1 MLCIESSTINWTA
14 VSSIV
19 SFIMVIATF
28 VTLFVNSRQLKEMKR
43 QWKEEHRPNVQVSI
57 VVKNKT
63 FCVRVNNVGNE
74 LAANVRLHFNSF
86 FKESLQSGYQRT
98 VFAEIEQN
106 PFIIPAH
113 ESKYFYLMPIKQSGI
128 VSYLKT
134 NESFIDEE
142 ILNWIDE
149 HSNDIIEIDYTYT
162 NSNSSDSYSNKYS
175 TILKY
180 CFGHTALVVDSVSD
194 AIISVNSSLQR
205 IEKQLKKL

>member
-1 MLCIESSTINWTA
+1 
-14 VSSIV
+14 
-19 SFIMVIATF
+19 
-28 VTLFVNSRQLKEMKR
+28 
-43 QWKEEHRPNVQVSI
+43 
-57 VVKNKT
+57 
-63 FCVRVNNVGNE
+63 
-74 LAANVRLHFNSF
+74 
-86 FKESLQSGYQRT
+86 
-98 VFAEIEQN
+98 
-106 PFIIPAH
+106 
-113 ESKYFYLMPIKQSGI
+113 MPIKQSGI

-180 CFGHTALVVDSVSD
+180 CFGHTALVVDNVSD

>member
-86 FKESLQSGYQRT
+86 FKE
-98 VFAEIEQN
+98 
-106 PFIIPAH
+106 
-113 ESKYFYLMPIKQSGI
+113 
-128 VSYLKT
+128 
-134 NESFIDEE
+134 
-142 ILNWIDE
+142 
-149 HSNDIIEIDYTYT
+149 
-162 NSNSSDSYSNKYS
+162 
-175 TILKY
+175 
-180 CFGHTALVVDSVSD
+180 
-194 AIISVNSSLQR
+194 
-205 IEKQLKKL
+205 

>member
-1 MLCIESSTINWTA
+1 
-14 VSSIV
+14 
-19 SFIMVIATF
+19 
-28 VTLFVNSRQLKEMKR
+28 
-43 QWKEEHRPNVQVSI
+43 
-57 VVKNKT
+57 
-63 FCVRVNNVGNE
+63 
-74 LAANVRLHFNSF
+74 
-86 FKESLQSGYQRT
+86 
-98 VFAEIEQN
+98 
-106 PFIIPAH
+106 
-113 ESKYFYLMPIKQSGI
+113 MPIKQSGI

-162 NSNSSDSYSNKYS
+162 SGNSSDSYSNKYS

-180 CFGHTALVVDSVSD
+180 CFGHTALVVDNVSD

>member
-1 MLCIESSTINWTA
+1 MLCIEPSTINWTA
-14 VSSIV
+14 VSSTV

-28 VTLFVNSRQLKEMKR
+28 VTLFMNSRQLKEMKR

-113 ESKYFYLMPIKQSGI
+113 ESKYFYLMPIKLSGI

-180 CFGHTALVVDSVSD
+180 CFGHTALVVDNVSD

>member
-1 MLCIESSTINWTA
+1 MLCIELSTINWTA

-43 QWKEEHRPNVQVSI
+43 QWKEEHRPNIQVSI

-86 FKESLQSGYQRT
+86 FKESLQSMYQRT

-106 PFIIPAH
+106 PLVIPAH
-113 ESKYFYLMPIKQSGI
+113 ESKYFYLMPIKQFGI
-128 VSYLKT
+128 VSYPST
-134 NESFIDEE
+134 NESFTDKE

-162 NSNSSDSYSNKYS
+162 SGNSSDSYSNKYS
-175 TILKY
+175 SILKY
-180 CFGHTALVVDSVSD
+180 CFGHTALVVDNVSD

>member
-43 QWKEEHRPNVQVSI
+43 QWKEEHRPNIQVSI

-86 FKESLQSGYQRT
+86 FKESLQSMYQRT

-106 PFIIPAH
+106 PLVIPAH
-113 ESKYFYLMPIKQSGI
+113 ESKYFYLMPIKQFGI
-128 VSYLKT
+128 VSYPST
-134 NESFIDEE
+134 NESFTDKE

-162 NSNSSDSYSNKYS
+162 SGNSSDSYSNKYS
-175 TILKY
+175 SILKY
-180 CFGHTALVVDSVSD
+180 CFGHTALVVDNVSD